1 MNKIISPEQKICV
14 LTGGS
19 SGIGFSTAQRI
30 ILSGYRLILPCRDKD
45 TCLRTFSQ
53 ITNLIGDKDITG
65 ENLYT
70 PIMDLSDIK
79 SIDKFVENIIEEYQ
93 RIDIL
98 ILNAGLQYTGSKY
111 PRFSSQ
117 GIELTVAVNHFAHHY
132 LAFRLLPFI
141 TKSSC
146 PRIIITSSEVHNP
159 DSPGGRIGRAAKLS
173 NLEGLKQGIGFS
185 MLDGEMNF
193 NADKAY
199 KDSKL
204 CNILFAKEL
213 SKRFKLKEIKCPVI
227 AWAPGLIIPRT
238 SSGFFRYSRQNN
250 QLGQYLFAFFARDI
264 FKITTETTK
273 AGEYL
278 HDLVINNKY
287 DKYDFIYM
295 SNRLVGVSKFLFGEE
310 QVSKEANN
318 QKLSKLLWDLTCQM
332 LEIDSN
338 YINTLNS

>member
-111 PRFSSQ
+111 P
-117 GIELTVAVNHFAHHY
+117 
-132 LAFRLLPFI
+132 
-141 TKSSC
+141 
-146 PRIIITSSEVHNP
+146 
-159 DSPGGRIGRAAKLS
+159 
-173 NLEGLKQGIGFS
+173 
-185 MLDGEMNF
+185 
-193 NADKAY
+193 
-199 KDSKL
+199 
-204 CNILFAKEL
+204 
-213 SKRFKLKEIKCPVI
+213 
-227 AWAPGLIIPRT
+227 
-238 SSGFFRYSRQNN
+238 
-250 QLGQYLFAFFARDI
+250 
-264 FKITTETTK
+264 
-273 AGEYL
+273 
-278 HDLVINNKY
+278 
-287 DKYDFIYM
+287 
-295 SNRLVGVSKFLFGEE
+295 
-310 QVSKEANN
+310 
-318 QKLSKLLWDLTCQM
+318 
-332 LEIDSN
+332 
-338 YINTLNS
+338 